1 MFVLVSEFLFRGEVS
16 LAEYL
21 LVTRMSFA
29 EHPAFA
35 KGSPAPTQT
44 VTNRI
49 NCCLQEAPNMKLIS
63 KVIHL

>member
-1 MFVLVSEFLFRGEVS
+1 MFVFCMFVLVSEFLFRGEVS

-35 KGSPAPTQT
+35 KGSPPPTQT
-44 VTNRI
+44 V
-49 NCCLQEAPNMKLIS
+49 
-63 KVIHL
+63 